1 MKKTKKTEKKKSVNR
16 AKKRRRAEKPTKR
29 GKSKK
34 ALRAAELLAAFGP
47 TTSVS
52 GRIVASYAFDPG
64 ATFFWELR
72 EEQSHSALSTSNV
85 FEERWE
91 RYEYIREQLELN
103 ATRRGANLVDSER
116 TRHIL
121 EGSPLFK
128 SFNETVCA
136 TSAKSENAET
146 APSASVRGWAGGHAN
161 PDAAKF
167 GKTQIPEFWT
177 GERFMYEVSD
187 ILSDANARWFRQE
200 SGELAN
206 GGDDAEETPRFV
218 CVEERFGVPIRV
230 VAEQVDDEMKCVTA
244 FPDYTGALKRRGLT
258 LDKSDAEEK

>member
-1 MKKTKKTEKKKSVNR
+1 MKKTKKTEKKKTVNR
-16 AKKRRRAEKPTKR
+16 AKKRKAAEKPTKR

-34 ALRAAELLAAFGP
+34 ARLAAELLAAFGP
-47 TTSVS
+47 TTTVS
-52 GRIVASYAFDPG
+52 GRIAAVFAFDPNP
-64 ATFFWELR
+64 AFFWDFFG
-72 EEQSHSALSTSNV
+72 EQNHSVLSTNNV
-85 FEERWE
+85 FEEHWE

-103 ATRRGANLVDSER
+103 ATRIGANLVDPER

-121 EGSPLFK
+121 EGAPLFK
-128 SFNETVCA
+128 SFNKTVCA
-136 TSAKSENAET
+136 TSAKPENANA

-200 SGELAN
+200 NDESARVDG
-206 GGDDAEETPRFV
+206 AEETPRFV

-230 VAEQVDDEMKCVTA
+230 VAERVDDEMKCVTA
-244 FPDYTGALKRRGLT
+244 FPDYNRTLRRRGAAL
-258 LDKSDAEEK
+258 DAEDE